1 MSNYLFNNLLD
12 SAKRSNQSATSSF
25 IPPLSLLST
34 TNNNMTPLIDK
45 KNQSS
50 KENLLISSSS
60 SSGVGTAASMISS
73 TISQQQQQQ
82 QQLQSTDQQ
91 SIIYIALY
99 DYLVNLNK
107 HLNMHKGDQLYVLSY
122 NKTKEWSEVRNV
134 QSGQVGWVPTS
145 YIKPYNSLENYL
157 WYHGRIER
165 VKAEYL
171 LSSGINGSFL
181 VRESETCL
189 NQLSISLRW
198 EGRVYHYRINRDETN
213 TWYFVSKD
221 SKFLTLPDLIQVKRI
236 FLYSLIC

>member
-1 MSNYLFNNLLD
+1 MASV
-12 SAKRSNQSATSSF
+12 S
-25 IPPLSLLST
+25 
-34 TNNNMTPLIDK
+34 NNMTPMIDK
-45 KNQSS
+45 KSQSS
-50 KENLLISSSS
+50 KDNLLVSSSS

-73 TISQQQQQQ
+73 TISQQQQQ
-82 QQLQSTDQQ
+82 LQSTTLPEQ
-91 SIIYIALY
+91 SIVYIALY

-122 NKTKEWSEVRNV
+122 NKTKEWSEVRNA
-134 QSGQVGWVPTS
+134 QTGQVGWVPTS
-145 YIKPYNSLENYL
+145 YIKPFNSLENYL

-181 VRESETCL
+181 VRESETCP

-221 SKFLTLPDLIQVKRI
+221 SKFLTLPDLIQVNKKNKSK
-236 FLYSLIC
+236 LLIV

>member
-1 MSNYLFNNLLD
+1 MT
-12 SAKRSNQSATSSF
+12 TSSF
-25 IPPLSLLST
+25 IPQSAMASVS
-34 TNNNMTPLIDK
+34 NNMTPMIDK
-45 KNQSS
+45 KSQSS
-50 KENLLISSSS
+50 KDNLLVSSSS

-73 TISQQQQQQ
+73 TISQQQQQ
-82 QQLQSTDQQ
+82 LQSTTLPEQ
-91 SIIYIALY
+91 SIVYIALY

-122 NKTKEWSEVRNV
+122 NKTKEWSEVRNA
-134 QSGQVGWVPTS
+134 QTGQVGWVPTS
-145 YIKPYNSLENYL
+145 YIKPFNSLENYL

-181 VRESETCL
+181 VRESETCP

-221 SKFLTLPDLIQVKRI
+221 SKFLTLPDLIQVNKKNKSK
-236 FLYSLIC
+236 LLIV

>member
-1 MSNYLFNNLLD
+1 MIVLICKFNYLLD
-12 SAKRSNQSATSSF
+12 SVKRANQTTTSSF
-25 IPPLSLLST
+25 IPPLST
-34 TNNNMTPLIDK
+34 NINNNMTPMIDK
-45 KNQSS
+45 KMQSS
-50 KENLLISSSS
+50 KDNLLISSSS

-73 TISQQQQQQ
+73 TISQQQ
-82 QQLQSTDQQ
+82 DQQ

-107 HLNMHKGDQLYVLSY
+107 HLNMHKGDQLLVLSY

-134 QSGQVGWVPTS
+134 QTGQVGWVPTS
-145 YIKPYNSLENYL
+145 YIKPFNSLENYL

-181 VRESETCL
+181 VRESETCP

-213 TWYFVSKD
+213 TWYFVSKE
-221 SKFLTLPDLIQVKRI
+221 I
-236 FLYSLIC
+236 FRRVSMIYTNVLLYF